1 MPKKEKGITEEK
13 VEEVKN
19 ENVIKDEPIVK

>member
-1 MPKKEKGITEEK
+1 MPKKEKEITEEK